1 MRRLFLIGF
10 MTALIGCLPVSA
22 QLYLRTDYITS
33 SSFRDEMN
41 HKVGGSGDAKLIQGS
56 FNIPVYLKMDK
67 NNHPKMWGIGGGIS
81 YMNMNNKQ
89 LASHIDLSC
98 IFNAQIALTHL
109 CPISEKWS
117 LLASLGIG
125 IYTDASKFSKYSF
138 NDLLGQGAVVMI
150 WHLAKNLDLG
160 MGLALNTTFGYPM
173 AFPALYLN
181 WDLEGHFLVNISM
194 MDGMEISAG
203 IRFNNWFQL
212 KLVGEMNGTLALVKR
227 NGKKQM
233 FTQQYVTTGL
243 RPEFK
248 ISKSLSIPITIGL
261 SPYRAAFYDDRNL
274 KAFFRNMNRDYDP
287 HFSLAFY
294 LGAAIKYGF

>member
-10 MTALIGCLPVSA
+10 MAALIGSLPVSA

-33 SSFRDEMN
+33 SSFRDETN
-41 HKVGGSGDAKLIQGS
+41 QKVGGSGDVKLIQGS

-67 NNHPKMWGIGGGIS
+67 NNHPKIWGIGGGIS

-89 LASHIDLSC
+89 LASYIDLSC

-109 CPISEKWS
+109 RPISEKWS

-125 IYTDASKFSKYSF
+125 MYTDASKFSKYSF
-138 NDLLGQGAVVMI
+138 NDLLGQGAVVTLSLI
-150 WHLAKNLDLG
+150 H
-160 MGLALNTTFGYPM
+160 
-173 AFPALYLN
+173 
-181 WDLEGHFLVNISM
+181 
-194 MDGMEISAG
+194 ISAG

>member
-1 MRRLFLIGF
+1 MRRLLLIGF
-10 MTALIGCLPVSA
+10 MAGLIGGLPVTA

-33 SSFRDEMN
+33 SSFWDETN
-41 HKVGGSGDAKLIQGS
+41 RKTGGSGGAKLIQGG
-56 FNIPVYLKMDK
+56 FNAPIYLKTDK
-67 NNHPKMWGIGGGIS
+67 NNRPKMWGIGGGIS

-109 CPISEKWS
+109 RPISEKWS

-125 IYTDASKFSKYSF
+125 MYTDGGKFSKYSF

-160 MGLALNTTFGYPM
+160 MGIALNTTFGYPM
-173 AFPALYLN
+173 AFPAICLDWN
-181 WDLEGHFLVNISM
+181 LEGRFLVNVSM

-203 IRFNNWFQL
+203 IRFNDRFQL
-212 KLVGEMNGTLALVKR
+212 RLVGEMNGSLAMVKR

-243 RPEFK
+243 RPEFA
-248 ISKSLSIPITIGL
+248 ISKSLSIPVTIGI
-261 SPYRAAFYDDRNL
+261 SPYRAAYYQDRSL
-274 KAFFRNMNRDYDP
+274 KAFFKTMDREYDP
-287 HFSLAFY
+287 HFSLAFH
-294 LGAAIKYGF
+294 LSAAIKYGF